1 MLRTS
6 ILEFFLRG
14 IPEALLFILAIYL
27 LLNKSVKENKKL
39 YIISSLIV
47 SISMYLIRL
56 LPIHFGVH
64 TILTITVYIIV
75 FVLINKIEINKAIS
89 YSIIVMMILSIG
101 EFINLSILNSIFKS
115 NINAILNN
123 KLLKVILF
131 YPSLI
136 IFMGVILFI
145 YKFNKNRQDI
155 CS

>member
-1 MLRTS
+1 M
-6 ILEFFLRG
+6 RG